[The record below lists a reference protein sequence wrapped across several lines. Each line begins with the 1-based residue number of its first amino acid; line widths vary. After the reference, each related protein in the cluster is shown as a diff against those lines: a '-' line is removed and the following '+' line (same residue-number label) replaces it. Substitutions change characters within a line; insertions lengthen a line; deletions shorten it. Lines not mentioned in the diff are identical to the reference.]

1 MNVYEEIRERTEV
14 AELSSAAE
22 RGWTHSETLIKDV
35 RYLLDEN
42 VRLRNELEDAS
53 NKSLELSLLEMWHSQ
68 GIKEIYKY
76 KHRIKVY
83 KREGLI
89 RYELFTDLTCGLLF
103 KDVED
108 TANYRDATPEDY
120 KVRVDVLL
128 SERRGD
134 NQ

>member
-42 VRLRNELEDAS
+42 VHLRKELEDPS
-53 NKSLELSLLEMWHSQ
+53 NKSLEQSLLEMWQ
-68 GIKEIYKY
+68 GFGIKEIYKY
-76 KHRIKVY
+76 KNRIKVY
-83 KREGLI
+83 KREGLV
-89 RYELFTDLTCGLLF
+89 RYELFTDLTYRLF
-103 KDVED
+103 ADVED
-108 TANYRDATPEDY
+108 TANYHDATPEDF
-120 KVRVDVLL
+120 KVRVEDLL
-128 SERRGD
+128 SDRRGD